1 MPWTKELQ
9 KSWKMQID
17 IKGNLIDCPICEFPV
32 SQKDFNDYKMC
43 PRCYSQHNLDNE
55 GGAIYQR

>member
-1 MPWTKELQ
+1 MPWTKEQQ
-9 KSWKMQID
+9 KSSD
-17 IKGNLIDCPICEFPV
+17 IKDDRIDCPICESPV
-32 SQKDFNDYKMC
+32 SLKDFDYYKMC

>member
-1 MPWTKELQ
+1 MNWTKEQQ
-9 KSWKMQID
+9 KSYKMQND
-17 IKGNLIDCPICEFPV
+17 IKDDRIDCPICESPV
-32 SQKDFNDYKMC
+32 SLKDFDYYKMC